1 MAKTDMLEID
11 GVVTECLPS
20 TKFKVKLENGH
31 TIIAYMSGKMAK
43 NMIRILLGDK
53 VRIEMSPY
61 DLTKGRINFRYIEK
75 RN

>member
-1 MAKTDMLEID
+1 MLEID

-75 RN
+75 RS

>member
-31 TIIAYMSGKMAK
+31 TIIAYMSGKMAQ

-75 RN
+75 RS

>member
-75 RN
+75 RS